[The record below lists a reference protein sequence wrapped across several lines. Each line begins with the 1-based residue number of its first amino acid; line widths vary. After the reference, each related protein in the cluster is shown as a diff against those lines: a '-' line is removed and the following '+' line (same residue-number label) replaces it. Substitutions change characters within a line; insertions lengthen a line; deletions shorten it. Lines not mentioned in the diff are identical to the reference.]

1 MKVHQGLEKI
11 FHIYKWYDESKAS
24 MAKIALNKYL
34 QENKTFKFW
43 TFLSFSVL
51 LLLFSHSVTSRSLKP
66 HGLQHVRLSFPSLY
80 PRVCSDSCSLSW
92 WCHPTISS
100 SAAFLS
106 FSLQSLRASG
116 SFSPELALITWP
128 KYWSF
133 SVSISTSN
141 EYSGLISFRIDFW
154 SNPLGF
160 DFWLQIKKDF
170 LLISLLSTGLSRVSS
185 STTVSFQCFHYFS
198 RFQCFQWQ
206 CAKVILVLLF
216 FSTSLYSWPLN
227 TMVLNYVSLLL
238 HEFLSINMYYSTT
251 HSTDTEGQPLHSL
264 HRFHELNPHTVQGS
278 TVYL

>member
-51 LLLFSHSVTSRSLKP
+51 LLLFTHSVTSKSLKP
-66 HGLQHVRLSFPSLY
+66 HGLQHVRLSCPSLY
-80 PRVCSDSCSLSW
+80 PRIGSDSCSLSW

-133 SVSISTSN
+133 SFGISISN

-154 SNPLGF
+154 I
-160 DFWLQIKKDF
+160 QIKKDF

-216 FSTSLYSWPLN
+216 FSTSLYSWPLK

-264 HRFHELNPHTVQGS
+264 HRFHELNPHIVQGS

>member
-1 MKVHQGLEKI
+1 MDCSMSGFPFLHYIPEFAQTHAHWVGDAIQPSHPLLPSSPFPFNLYQHQ
-11 FHIYKWYDESKAS
+11 
-24 MAKIALNKYL
+24 
-34 QENKTFKFW
+34 
-43 TFLSFSVL
+43 
-51 LLLFSHSVTSRSLKP
+51 
-66 HGLQHVRLSFPSLY
+66 
-80 PRVCSDSCSLSW
+80 
-92 WCHPTISS
+92 
-100 SAAFLS
+100 
-106 FSLQSLRASG
+106 G

-264 HRFHELNPHTVQGS
+264 HRFHELNPHIVQGS